1 MKKITFWLLFVL
13 ATIIPVCSLS
23 AQSLKQGTI
32 SNVIRLTNDG
42 VSYENPRWAPDGSKI
57 AFTEYGFNGL
67 FVMNP
72 NGSGKTK
79 LAGDNG
85 IGFMYQWSADSYEIL
100 VRDIRY
106 EQQYGEPKR
115 CQAAWSIDMTG
126 KKTRLTEDVSR
137 MDQVAWRYSP
147 NGDKKVI
154 SLDAKVI
161 AHPTTKLS
169 KSLASSLSN
178 KESSNIS
185 LLVNA
190 EGLSVINARG
200 VKTLINDKPSFCP
213 ALSPDGKRIV
223 FNELNDIY
231 IINIDG
237 SGKRRLTNG
246 FNPVWVN
253 NSQIIFEVSTDDGH
267 VYTSSDLYMMNV
279 NGTGFKALTAT
290 TDKMEMCPSV
300 SPDGSKI
307 VFISHNDG
315 QIYSADLK

>member
-1 MKKITFWLLFVL
+1 MKKLILVFTVLL
-13 ATIIPVCSLS
+13 LS
-23 AQSLKQGTI
+23 QTMMAQVLKQGTI
-32 SNVIRLTNDG
+32 SNVTRLTNDG
-42 VSYENPRWAPDGSKI
+42 VSYENPKWSPDGSKI

-79 LAGDNG
+79 LAADNG
-85 IGFMYQWSADSYEIL
+85 IGFMYQWSADSHEIL
-100 VRDIRY
+100 VRDLRY
-106 EQQYGEPKR
+106 EQQFGETKR

-137 MDQVAWRYSP
+137 MDQVAWSYSP
-147 NGDKKVI
+147 NGEKKII

-161 AHPTTKLS
+161 AQPTTKLT
-169 KSLASSLSN
+169 KSLATSLSN
-178 KESSNIS
+178 KKSTNIN

-213 ALSPDGKRIV
+213 ALSPDGNKIV

-253 NSQIIFEVSTDDGH
+253 NSQIVFEVSSDDGH
-267 VYTSSDLYMMNV
+267 VYTSSDLYIMNV
-279 NGTGFKALTAT
+279 NGTGLKALTAT
-290 TDKMEMCPSV
+290 TDKMEMCPCI

-307 VFISHNDG
+307 VFTSHHDG

>member
-1 MKKITFWLLFVL
+1 MLLAIV
-13 ATIIPVCSLS
+13 APVSVSSLS
-23 AQSLKQGTI
+23 AQTLKQGTI
-32 SNVIRLTNDG
+32 SNVTRLTNDAT
-42 VSYENPRWAPDGSKI
+42 SYENPRWSPDGSKI

-72 NGSGKTK
+72 DGLGKTK

-85 IGFMYQWSADSYEIL
+85 IGFMYQWSADSHEIL
-100 VRDIRY
+100 VRDLRY
-106 EQQYGEPKR
+106 EQQYGETKR

-169 KSLASSLSN
+169 KSLATSLSN
-178 KESSNIS
+178 KTGSNIS

-200 VKTLINDKPSFCP
+200 TKTLINDKPSFCP
-213 ALSPDGKRIV
+213 ALSPDGKKIA

-237 SGKRRLTNG
+237 SGKRRLATG

-253 NSQIIFEVSTDDGH
+253 DSQIVFEVSTDDGH

-279 NGTGFKALTAT
+279 NGTGLKALTAT
-290 TDKMEMCPSV
+290 TNKMEMCPSI

-307 VFISHNDG
+307 VFISHSDG
-315 QIYSADLK
+315 QIYSADFK